1 MYKLIYKMG
10 YEGPYILDFCY
21 KKNALEECIWL
32 MENIYEFRPLKIVDS
47 KDKIIYNELDF
58 FREYCK
64 E

>member
-1 MYKLIYKMG
+1 MG